1 MSSWCRSSG
10 HKERADPLVSYGD
23 GDQCVD
29 TDRELQSGST
39 GAFDVLRHTQ
49 EKDLAGSLAR
59 SNEDLAA
66 TVLTNRLTGFANRSA
81 IGNCLTAV
89 WSDPALARNT
99 FSAIM
104 ADVDHFKSLIYRYDH
119 LPDDRVLKRFSKLN
133 AEAPRGE
140 HDFSLRF
147 GAKKP
152 VVILPRTPCSAWPR
166 SLLNASADWSK
177 WRAFQPFA
185 MAIPIA
191 QGMRGTI
198 RAASQP

>member
-1 MSSWCRSSG
+1 M
-10 HKERADPLVSYGD
+10 
-23 GDQCVD
+23 
-29 TDRELQSGST
+29 T
-39 GAFDVLRHTQ
+39 FLRHTQ

-66 TVLTNRLTGFANRSA
+66 TVLTNRLTGFATRSA

-104 ADVDHFKSLIYRYDH
+104 VDVDHFRSLIYRYDH
-119 LPDDRVLKRFSKLN
+119 LYDDRVLKHFSKLN
-133 AEAPRGE
+133 AEALRGE

-147 GAKKP
+147 GGKEP
-152 VVILPRTPCSAWPR
+152 VVILPDTPCSAWPR
-166 SLLNASADWSK
+166 SVLNASADWSK
-177 WRAFQPFA
+177 WRAFPA
-185 MAIPIA
+185 VRNGDPNL
-191 QGMRGTI
+191 QGIRGTI